1 MTTHQN
7 ERKEKTSG
15 LAATV
20 EAMQRRALVKGRDK
34 KTDDSVQLPL
44 WPAEMRAVPNDY
56 ARSAL
61 FTVRNKKTPRA
72 AMMSHEIFHVNQEVQ
87 ISFTGI
93 ELRADDDE
101 LVWQQV
107 LEYAKH
113 FPLGTPIPFTM
124 YQLCMDLGWPINGRY
139 YKRAEECLDRL
150 QASAIK
156 FVSKRI
162 GRLDSLSMIKRYRMV
177 GLGSRGAHCEVE
189 IDEEMVYL
197 FAGHHYTQ
205 VVWSKYRKLSPISRR
220 LFDYMASHKE
230 PYPLALETFNRMCAS
245 LCSRPKK
252 WAEMVREACDEL
264 KQAGLVE
271 AAWVHEGMILS
282 QR

>member
-44 WPAEMRAVPNDY
+44 WPAEMRAIPNDY

-107 LEYAKH
+107 LLAIH
-113 FPLGTPIPFTM
+113 QLHAQSPPRLGH
-124 YQLCMDLGWPINGRY
+124 
-139 YKRAEECLDRL
+139 
-150 QASAIK
+150 
-156 FVSKRI
+156 
-162 GRLDSLSMIKRYRMV
+162 DSQPPP
-177 GLGSRGAHCEVE
+177 G
-189 IDEEMVYL
+189 
-197 FAGHHYTQ
+197 
-205 VVWSKYRKLSPISRR
+205 
-220 LFDYMASHKE
+220 
-230 PYPLALETFNRMCAS
+230 PLARY
-245 LCSRPKK
+245 
-252 WAEMVREACDEL
+252 
-264 KQAGLVE
+264 
-271 AAWVHEGMILS
+271 
-282 QR
+282 